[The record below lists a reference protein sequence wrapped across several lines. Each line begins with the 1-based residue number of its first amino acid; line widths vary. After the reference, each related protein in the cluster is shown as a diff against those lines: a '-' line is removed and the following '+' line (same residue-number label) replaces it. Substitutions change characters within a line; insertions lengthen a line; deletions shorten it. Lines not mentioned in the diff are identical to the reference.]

1 MTRDFM
7 TNSPKA
13 KARYAL
19 LISALTELTGESDA
33 MLGRLLEIE
42 VCNLANFTSGRN
54 VDPVSYKQIDRLL
67 ARYGFRREDGF
78 VMPDETERCPVIG
91 YRHLSPGDKEIV
103 GMMLKEVAIEPML
116 TIFFH
121 LLHVLDGDNWHTTEV
136 VLGIESADR
145 RWVSVS
151 LHPRHGDA
159 NELIELLEAAGV
171 QKRSTLKLDTT
182 LYEIW
187 RQTAPRRSEVLALM
201 PPTNAR
207 YENPAK
213 GIEWHAALE
222 ALKTAGA
229 TPEDVLDW
237 LNNSFGNLI
246 ISE

>member
-91 YRHLSPGDKEIV
+91 YRHLSERDKEIV

-145 RWVSVS
+145 CWVGVS
-151 LHPRHGDA
+151 LQPKLGESE
-159 NELIELLEAAGV
+159 ELIELLEAAGV

-182 LYEIW
+182 LYETW
-187 RQTAPRRSEVLALM
+187 RQTAPRKSEVLALM
-201 PPTNAR
+201 PPTKAR
-207 YENPAK
+207 DENPAK
-213 GIEWHAALE
+213 AISWHDVLKALNE
-222 ALKTAGA
+222 AGA
-229 TPEDVLDW
+229 TPEQVLDW
-237 LNNSFGNLI
+237 LNHGFGNLI
-246 ISE
+246 ITE